1 MRRFTTVCI
10 DNISKLEIVLSECSY
25 NNACMFLESE
35 NRDNRFGKFL
45 YAKGEMNNKSKK
57 DDKDEKNKVSYL
69 TTIKYEKVCFL
80 HDDIR
85 GLLLRM

>member
-1 MRRFTTVCI
+1 MKRFTSVCI

-45 YAKGEMNNKSKK
+45 YAKNKI
-57 DDKDEKNKVSYL
+57 DDKNKKHEKCKVSYL
-69 TTIKYEKVCFL
+69 TTIKYEKACFL

-85 GLLLRM
+85 GLLLRMM